1 MAAIPAT
8 FSELRSAFR
17 GFKNHANTATTNRYT
32 CLDILYAVEC
42 GLKALVL
49 SEKRCDSTD
58 KLDERLKTHD
68 INKIADMC
76 NPKITH
82 KLDGFVYL
90 GRGRRHQK
98 RIPIEQ
104 FHQALRYGIK
114 LSDAEIEKHAEK
126 LDALYEIVNNHLN
139 RR

>member
-8 FSELRSAFR
+8 FSELWSAFR

-49 SEKRCDSTD
+49 SEKKYVSTD
-58 KLDERLKTHD
+58 QLGEKLKTHD
-68 INKIADMC
+68 IIKIADMC
-76 NPKITH
+76 NPKIIH
-82 KLDGFVYL
+82 KLDGVVFL
-90 GRGRRHQK
+90 DSRRRHQK
-98 RIPIEQ
+98 SISIEQ

-114 LSDAEIEKHAEK
+114 LSNAEIKKHAEK
-126 LDALYEIVNNHLN
+126 LDALYEIVNYHLN